1 MTLTF
6 EQISEHAASLGASD
20 IHLSPNVPP
29 MVRIDGALR
38 EIRISTQTPDDI
50 RAILSSIMTPAQEEA
65 LGQKLELNFIY
76 DAPNRV
82 RYRVN
87 AFTATGELSA
97 TFRIIPSKPPTL
109 SSLDSPYAIKAFA
122 NLERGLVIISG
133 TIGSGKSTTLSAMI
147 DHINRESNKHIIT
160 IEDPIE
166 FIHKPEKSL
175 ISQRMVGVDTK
186 SYEIA
191 IQSALLEDPDVIVID
206 ELRDAESITHA
217 IMAANAGCLVLTT
230 LNASSTSNAINH
242 LMDPSKPELNS
253 LLADSLSAIITQ
265 RLIPKATGRGRVA
278 AYEIMPA
285 TKTITELIR
294 TNKTSDIQTTLKTMV
309 LEGAVSMDDYIQKLV
324 LSGSI
329 NEDQRSGAVSG
340 AISSDDG
347 EF

>member
-1 MTLTF
+1 MAITF
-6 EQISEHAASLGASD
+6 EQLSEHAASLGASD
-20 IHLSPNVPP
+20 IHLSPNASP

-50 RAILSSIMTPAQEEA
+50 KSILASIMTPEQGEA
-65 LGQKLELNFIY
+65 LRQKLELNFVY
-76 DAPNRV
+76 SAPNRV

-97 TFRIIPSKPPTL
+97 TFRIIPSTPPTL

-122 NLERGLVIISG
+122 NLEKGLVIISG
-133 TIGSGKSTTLSAMI
+133 TMGSGKSTTLAAMI
-147 DHINRESNKHIIT
+147 EHINRESNKHIIT

-166 FIHKPEKSL
+166 FIHKPEKSI

-186 SYEIA
+186 SYEAA

-206 ELRDAESITHA
+206 ELKDADSTTHA
-217 IMAANAGCLVLTT
+217 IMAASAGCLVLTT

-242 LMDPSKPELNS
+242 IMNPLKPELNS
-253 LLADSLSAIITQ
+253 LLADSLSGITTQ

-285 TKTITELIR
+285 TNTISDLIR
-294 TNKTSDIQTTLKTMV
+294 TNKIHEVQTTLKTMA
-309 LEGAVSMDDYIQKLV
+309 LEGAVSMEDYIQKLI
-324 LSGSI
+324 LSGVI
-329 NEDQRSGAVSG
+329 NEDQRSNAASG
-340 AISSDDG
+340 AINSDDG